1 MEAVGVCPVLAGKE
15 TPGLSFGEFPLCHRG
30 GRLDRREA
38 EASGKKGA
46 SGVSGLLVFLPFSP
60 LPPALLPPPRPHLI
74 QGPLDHPTPSSGLS
88 GFTGCVAF
96 AAVASVGLQRLPC
109 LRAGCGCG
117 RHPKFCSLSAQ
128 AQVIRR
134 QPLADFCCFS
144 HWPTSELR
152 FHGQGG
158 GIPPTSAGGPS
169 STTKLEDSGYF
180 AKSGKGR
187 V

>member
-1 MEAVGVCPVLAGKE
+1 MGAGWIEGRLRQVGKRVLLESRGC
-15 TPGLSFGEFPLCHRG
+15 LSSSPFPLC
-30 GRLDRREA
+30 
-38 EASGKKGA
+38 
-46 SGVSGLLVFLPFSP
+46 
-60 LPPALLPPPRPHLI
+60 LPPYSPPPRPHLI